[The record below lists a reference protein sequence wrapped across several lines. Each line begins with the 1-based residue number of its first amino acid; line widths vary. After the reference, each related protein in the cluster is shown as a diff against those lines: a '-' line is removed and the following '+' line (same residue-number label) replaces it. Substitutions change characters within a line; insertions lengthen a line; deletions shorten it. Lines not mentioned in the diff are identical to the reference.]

1 MMEQNGKL
9 KSFGELGG
17 DVIISSRSLKLYPVY
32 QYQTSGTIKN
42 HLLFLSLYGKIDAAF
57 PHYYELKEA
66 DSWLMIYTISGSGML
81 TAEENSAV
89 LAENTVLFFHCGQ
102 AHSIG
107 LHDAKEWKYIVLHI
121 NGGELPFYYEL
132 FMSASAS
139 KQQTSAI
146 KTATSLDDHLLLATP
161 ASKIPSIFKRLESL
175 AEGAG
180 DELYSSDSTGPAGGA
195 AIRPLMISLLLTE
208 LLTELIV
215 EKNAFYTKCL
225 EIPSYLYAL
234 KKDLD
239 ESYPE
244 PWKLALMEERYQVSK
259 FSIVH
264 DFTKYFGISPVGY
277 LIRRRIGAAK
287 DLLGSTELAVNRVAA
302 AVGIDNIN
310 HFIYLFKKEAG
321 MTPSAW
327 RKNARMHES

>member
-1 MMEQNGKL
+1 MMEQSGKS
-9 KSFGELGG
+9 KSFSELGG
-17 DVIISSRSLKLYPVY
+17 DVIISSRGLKLYPVY
-32 QYQTSGTIKN
+32 QYQTSGTVKN
-42 HLLFLSLYGKIDAAF
+42 HLLYLSLYGKIDAAF
-57 PHYYELKEA
+57 PHYYELKES

-81 TAEENSAV
+81 TVKERTAVLVENS
-89 LAENTVLFFHCGQ
+89 VLFFYCGQ

-107 LHDAKEWKYIVLHI
+107 LRDAKEWKYVVLHI
-121 NGGELPFYYEL
+121 KGGELPFYYEM
-132 FMSASAS
+132 FMNVAVSMQ
-139 KQQTSAI
+139 KTSAV
-146 KTATSLDDHLLLATP
+146 KTAASLDDHLLFATP
-161 ASKIPSIFKRLESL
+161 ASKIPSIFKRLEIL
-175 AEGAG
+175 TEGAG
-180 DELYSSDSTGPAGGA
+180 DGLYSSDSTEPADGA
-195 AIRPLMISLLLTE
+195 AIRPLMVSLLLTE

-215 EKNAFYTKCL
+215 EKNAFYTKCS

-244 PWKLALMEERYQVSK
+244 PWRLTLMEERYQVSK

-277 LIRRRIGAAK
+277 LIRRRIDAAK

-302 AVGIDNIN
+302 AVGVDNIN
-310 HFIYLFKKEAG
+310 HFIYLFKKEVG

-327 RKNARMHES
+327 RKNARMHGN